1 MNANGVAEMY
11 GIQNHHGRYY
21 AGDILAY
28 YYWTR
33 FAEDGRSWPT
43 EAEVLAYMKKHEII
57 GKVVKLDI

>member
-1 MNANGVAEMY
+1 MY